1 MTKFEFIKNL
11 KDNINHIKEH
21 YPEHLDDYRMGVRH
35 ISLHA
40 VNEYYKPIQVDNTTL
55 QQYMMELT

>member
-21 YPEHLDDYRMGVRH
+21 YPEHLDDYRMGVRR

-40 VNEYYKPIQVDNTTL
+40 VNECYEPIQIDNTTF
-55 QQYMMELT
+55 QQWMQEFI